1 MLAAALPFI
10 GGFGVGGCAYALRL
24 QNDCFVWLRAP
35 FPPRA
40 LAVAALAF
48 GGLRCALFAG
58 LLRLVCAQR
67 RVYFFC
73 KPFNLFFL
81 PAPLDTRLSLCY
93 NHRRSD
99 RVRLDRFH
107 FITNRRGL
115 SSPVYLFFSALRVAR
130 PPDHPVFG
138 LVEGG
143 RGVCLAVA
151 LCCVGRLSA
160 APRSRLAFGAG
171 RLRWFFCRRLSLDY
185 TPPCQGS

>member
-67 RVYFFC
+67 RLQPICLYLSCFF
-73 KPFNLFFL
+73 
-81 PAPLDTRLSLCY
+81 A
-93 NHRRSD
+93 
-99 RVRLDRFH
+99 
-107 FITNRRGL
+107 
-115 SSPVYLFFSALRVAR
+115 SPY
-130 PPDHPVFG
+130 
-138 LVEGG
+138 
-143 RGVCLAVA
+143 
-151 LCCVGRLSA
+151 
-160 APRSRLAFGAG
+160 
-171 RLRWFFCRRLSLDY
+171 
-185 TPPCQGS
+185 

>member
-67 RVYFFC
+67 RLHFFYEPFTLFFC
-73 KPFNLFFL
+73 QHPLTRACL
-81 PAPLDTRLSLCY
+81 CVTIIDAPTE
-93 NHRRSD
+93 
-99 RVRLDRFH
+99 V
-107 FITNRRGL
+107 
-115 SSPVYLFFSALRVAR
+115 VA
-130 PPDHPVFG
+130 
-138 LVEGG
+138 
-143 RGVCLAVA
+143 
-151 LCCVGRLSA
+151 
-160 APRSRLAFGAG
+160 
-171 RLRWFFCRRLSLDY
+171 
-185 TPPCQGS
+185 

>member
-58 LLRLVCAQR
+58 LLRLVCALR

-73 KPFNLFFL
+73 TPFTLFFL

-93 NHRRSD
+93 NHRRTDGGSC
-99 RVRLDRFH
+99 L
-107 FITNRRGL
+107 T
-115 SSPVYLFFSALRVAR
+115 ALLY
-130 PPDHPVFG
+130 HKKTG
-138 LVEGG
+138 LVKP
-143 RGVCLAVA
+143 RLFVFPPSRAWQDPPTTLFLA
-151 LCCVGRLSA
+151 
-160 APRSRLAFGAG
+160 
-171 RLRWFFCRRLSLDY
+171 W
-185 TPPCQGS
+185 